1 MRSVLMTAVLTVVSS
16 VVVAQNSIQIELSGR
31 GATSITSSLNH
42 DFGHGFGAFAFLQ
55 DTRGWSQAYA
65 GPTYSPCPEIQLG
78 VGLGLESDTDEIRKG
93 GFLWAGQGKL
103 SLLALY
109 EEGGSGSWHKHWL
122 MYQVNEDWSIGVVDR
137 SFYGEGVVI
146 TRSLGSNDSLK
157 VEGYGSTLT
166 AAWKHSF

>member
-1 MRSVLMTAVLTVVSS
+1 MRNALIVVLMLLAS
-16 VVVAQNSIQIELSGR
+16 VVAAQNCVEIELDGK
-31 GATSITSSLNH
+31 GATSITSTLNH
-42 DFGHGFGAFAFLQ
+42 DFGSGFGAFAFLQ

-65 GPTYSPCPEIQLG
+65 GPTYSPCSEIQLG

-93 GFLWAGQGKL
+93 GFLWAGKGDFSFL
-103 SLLALY
+103 GLY
-109 EEGGSGSWHKHWL
+109 EEGGSGPWHKHWL
-122 MYQVNEDWSIGVVDR
+122 MYNVDKKWSVGLVDR

-157 VEGYGSTLT
+157 VEGYRSTLT